1 MLVLDKKTLIDM
13 CDVHLHMDFDSLC
26 RSLKIVDIAL
36 LYLRKAAMTKSV
48 DYDFACHMKKALLEL
63 YEDYTKSYNS

>member
-1 MLVLDKKTLIDM
+1 M

-36 LYLRKAAMTKSV
+36 LYLRKAAKTKSV
-48 DYDFACHMKKALLEL
+48 DYDFACHMKKSLLEL
-63 YEDYTKSYNS
+63 YEDYTKSYIQ